1 MGIIKHLDIIPTIDP
16 SLSSTNFIVEAGWG
30 TPSSITGVIRLVSS
44 KPLKEA
50 KLILEFQGQS
60 ETHWSGAKVRKPGDP
75 PGETF
80 VRRFQLVTAVV
91 RDSKDSLEPNEFG
104 ATTLPFS
111 LNLPAHGLPPS
122 FGDSRGSIKYN
133 LKSTLTWSETFQLLK
148 PIHIANAAITIVM
161 PRSHR
166 LKLLQTPSSLE
177 YDTSYDAS
185 KCTCSI
191 RLPTRVYIPGQQFTV
206 QFAVLC
212 TPKHRTIAAV
222 QLSIEGSTTYRSI
235 ASDPTQRNRNAVV
248 WNPFPLATTR
258 EHPAPGELDSRN
270 PNIPVAFSRTVQLV
284 TDPKYHHPTLE
295 SSIISSR
302 SVVKVK
308 IFLDSD
314 TEPHMAFETAIVV
327 VPSDTI
333 KETAVLR
340 ALEIAR
346 EQVRPAHEIALTSAA
361 SALLHRTKGSGF
373 TTTASIIGPAS
384 SGIPRDSIS
393 TISTMASYSRSSIGP
408 SSHHSHYL
416 SNGHLSSTT
425 CRYRS
430 TAGSS
435 SSEIQSVNSSDA
447 SINTRAS
454 TMAPPPRY
462 SVSLRSLDIQSAH
475 ANTTKQTPEESV
487 LLTPVSASVSSKL
500 HNEYKSQGLSFAQD
514 DTLHEGD
521 ATFEGLL
528 TIDELASRLAGV
540 GLTHKDVG
548 LLTVQAPLDSK
559 RASKDS
565 MVDIQMLIS
574 GHDHDIRMDSGYSYD
589 AIDAK
594 DLPVQQRH
602 EQQPSLPSVSQ
613 SAGSVPNHHPIT
625 DTFNPEH
632 AVPLATVETGV
643 VATKLQS
650 LLNSL
655 ANPSSTPLASSHS
668 VMPHTEA
675 RHTDIDTSENPASPS
690 ASGRSNQI
698 QQIDDLLDAL
708 LAFEQDNQFDDS
720 EYDPLMEPATPPDFL
735 APGIV
740 VPVRSSSTRSSQ
752 SQTTSSTGLYPNSDY
767 PLPLSSSPPSS
778 SLPPSSSSLPSPL
791 SPSPSFVPS
800 LSQPL
805 LPKAQIEGTA
815 TLLCISNTPITI
827 GEPSV
832 SFPLLLHP
840 QSSNLPYVA
849 LDSSS
854 STLPRDDSVIPR
866 SRLVAK
872 FTVVA
877 CHIPKRD
884 DELPLSIGDLV
895 GIYEV
900 FRDGWCWGYNI
911 DTKSEG
917 SFPMKKV
924 HLLGQSC
931 NV

>member
-177 YDTSYDAS
+177 YDTPYDAS

-235 ASDPTQRNRNAVV
+235 ASDATQRNRNAVV

-361 SALLHRTKGSGF
+361 SALLHRTKG
-373 TTTASIIGPAS
+373 
-384 SGIPRDSIS
+384 
-393 TISTMASYSRSSIGP
+393 
-408 SSHHSHYL
+408 
-416 SNGHLSSTT
+416 TT

-487 LLTPVSASVSSKL
+487 PLTPVSASVSSKL

-574 GHDHDIRMDSGYSYD
+574 GHDHDLRMDSGYSYD

-613 SAGSVPNHHPIT
+613 SAESVPNHHSIT
-625 DTFNPEH
+625 DTFNSEH
-632 AVPLATVETGV
+632 AVPLATAETGV

-675 RHTDIDTSENPASPS
+675 RRTDIDTSENPASPS

-778 SLPPSSSSLPSPL
+778 LPPSSSSLPSPL

-805 LPKAQIEGTA
+805 LPKTQIEGTA
-815 TLLCISNTPITI
+815 TPLCISNTPITI

-832 SFPLLLHP
+832 SLPLLLHP

-924 HLLGQSC
+924 HLLG
-931 NV
+931 

>member
-1 MGIIKHLDIIPTIDP
+1 MLH
-16 SLSSTNFIVEAGWG
+16 
-30 TPSSITGVIRLVSS
+30 
-44 KPLKEA
+44 
-50 KLILEFQGQS
+50 
-60 ETHWSGAKVRKPGDP
+60 TH
-75 PGETF
+75 
-80 VRRFQLVTAVV
+80 
-91 RDSKDSLEPNEFG
+91 
-104 ATTLPFS
+104 
-111 LNLPAHGLPPS
+111 PS
-122 FGDSRGSIKYN
+122 FSDQLDS

-270 PNIPVAFSRTVQLV
+270 PNIPVAFSHSAVGHR
-284 TDPKYHHPTLE
+284 PKVPPSHTRARLSRHAQ
-295 SSIISSR
+295 SSNG
-302 SVVKVK
+302 
-308 IFLDSD
+308 
-314 TEPHMAFETAIVV
+314 
-327 VPSDTI
+327 
-333 KETAVLR
+333 AVR
-340 ALEIAR
+340 YDQRDGCIACLEIAR

-361 SALLHRTKGSGF
+361 SALLHRTKDLGLRLQ
-373 TTTASIIGPAS
+373 P
-384 SGIPRDSIS
+384 P
-393 TISTMASYSRSSIGP
+393 
-408 SSHHSHYL
+408 L
-416 SNGHLSSTT
+416 SD
-425 CRYRS
+425 
-430 TAGSS
+430 
-435 SSEIQSVNSSDA
+435 Q
-447 SINTRAS
+447 
-454 TMAPPPRY
+454 PP
-462 SVSLRSLDIQSAH
+462 L
-475 ANTTKQTPEESV
+475 QTPEESV

-752 SQTTSSTGLYPNSDY
+752 T
-767 PLPLSSSPPSS
+767 
-778 SLPPSSSSLPSPL
+778 
-791 SPSPSFVPS
+791 
-800 LSQPL
+800 
-805 LPKAQIEGTA
+805 QIEGTA

-832 SFPLLLHP
+832 SFPLF
-840 QSSNLPYVA
+840 VA
-849 LDSSS
+849 SA
-854 STLPRDDSVIPR
+854 VI
-866 SRLVAK
+866 
-872 FTVVA
+872 
-877 CHIPKRD
+877 
-884 DELPLSIGDLV
+884 ELAICSP
-895 GIYEV
+895 
-900 FRDGWCWGYNI
+900 
-911 DTKSEG
+911 
-917 SFPMKKV
+917 
-924 HLLGQSC
+924 
-931 NV
+931 